1 VGGIR
6 SSILTPMVKGKI
18 NVITGST
25 DYPYADPTNVK
36 TLLGGAEI
44 LRELHQKMGAKII
57 EEDKPKSFRGGHPT
71 GTCRAGSDP
80 KESVVNPHFESHDV
94 ENLLICDGSVIPRA
108 CLAHKC
114 IPVCTTA
121 AFAARRIIA
130 DHYTRG

>member
-1 VGGIR
+1 
-6 SSILTPMVKGKI
+6 T
-18 NVITGST
+18 
-25 DYPYADPTNVK
+25 YPYADPRNVK
-36 TLLGGAEI
+36 RLHWAAEI
-44 LRELHQKMGAKII
+44 MREIHRKMGARTI
-57 EEDKPKSFRGGHPT
+57 EQQNPPSFGGGHPT

-108 CLAHKC
+108 CLGHKC

-121 AFAARRIIA
+121 AFAARRLIA